1 MSRVDERI
9 AAAVAEAPP
18 LPDDLAAR
26 LAELI
31 RTTPAVA
38 ERTGQLEPDRTMAP
52 ASAAP
57 AEVPHPC

>member
-1 MSRVDERI
+1 MKRWPADLAARRALSRVDERI

-31 RTTPAVA
+31 RATSAA
-38 ERTGQLEPDRTMAP
+38 ERTG
-52 ASAAP
+52 AA
-57 AEVPHPC
+57 A